1 VPFPGSKISEN
12 PFLIA
17 PIIIHDEIIV
27 NSSPKCG
34 YGRLAMKGPL
44 VAATA
49 S

>member
-1 VPFPGSKISEN
+1 MSEN

-17 PIIIHDEIIV
+17 TIIIHDEINV

-34 YGRLAMKGPL
+34 YGSLAIKGPL